1 MKGSCCEMTETTH
14 QLRSWWCT
22 KKPTS
27 SSHGELL
34 GRVRQRHNF
43 KALGMRIYMN
53 LLYAIVSKSRNGAI
67 HHFLS
72 GHECHQMPPGF
83 LKVFKDLIQ
92 VYFAANVFFN
102 TAVDAGKP
110 TRESGW
116 RRSEMA
122 GPGDLTLSIQ
132 SFCQRMDTVQFHLS
146 ICIFTRSN
154 SSLSR
159 DDLYDLQPCLGNNL
173 TI

>member
-1 MKGSCCEMTETTH
+1 MENCWEEYDKDTTLKRWGWEFTWIYYTPSCQNREQVPFTIFVCAWM
-14 QLRSWWCT
+14 
-22 KKPTS
+22 
-27 SSHGELL
+27 
-34 GRVRQRHNF
+34 
-43 KALGMRIYMN
+43 A
-53 LLYAIVSKSRNGAI
+53 
-67 HHFLS
+67 
-72 GHECHQMPPGF
+72 PGF

-92 VYFAANVFFN
+92 VYFAANVLFN

-116 RRSEMA
+116 RRSETA
-122 GPGDLTLSIQ
+122 GPGVGDLTLSIQ

>member
-1 MKGSCCEMTETTH
+1 MLHSSLVILGDGDGCIFPSLFWRTSTARWLFHIFFMFTPIWGRFPFWLIFFKGVGNHQLDSTRRWWISTH
-14 QLRSWWCT
+14 QLRSWCT

-72 GHECHQMPPGF
+72 GHECHQGF
-83 LKVFKDLIQ
+83 WRSSQIWFK
-92 VYFAANVFFN
+92 
-102 TAVDAGKP
+102 
-110 TRESGW
+110 
-116 RRSEMA
+116 
-122 GPGDLTLSIQ
+122 
-132 SFCQRMDTVQFHLS
+132 
-146 ICIFTRSN
+146 FT
-154 SSLSR
+154 
-159 DDLYDLQPCLGNNL
+159 LQPMSYS
-173 TI
+173 TPR